1 MSNREALYAYQHPT
15 YAAGRP
21 GFLGL
26 LSGLCLFA
34 VAATV
39 LATNLV

>member
-15 YAAGRP
+15 YTTGRP
-21 GFLGL
+21 GFLSL
-26 LSGLCLFA
+26 LSGLCLF
-34 VAATV
+34 VLAAGV